1 MKIVRL
7 SMNTVP
13 LLKLRGRIVGS
24 FARSLEEELYRIYT
38 TGSKALILDFK
49 EVSSIDSFGISVLS
63 SYYWKGL
70 EMEIVNVRY
79 SVRSMFK
86 YEGMT
91 WLLKATAQVASA
103 QAALGQPAAQAG
115 QNHSGKDALHCLG

>member
-24 FARSLEEELYRIYT
+24 FARSLEEELYRIYS
-38 TGSKALILDFK
+38 TGSKELILDFK

-70 EMEIVNVRY
+70 EMEIVNIRY

-91 WLLKATAQVASA
+91 WLLKATAQSA
-103 QAALGQPAAQAG
+103 QADQAAAKAG
-115 QNHSGKDALHCLG
+115 QNNSGKDALHCRG